1 VAKITRKEL
10 KTDKFALEVE
20 QTVTFFEEHQQELL
34 RYGAIALAVIL
45 LLVGY
50 VIYSRHQQAR
60 RELAL
65 YQAIQIEEAPVGP
78 PTPGATNTNFPTQA
92 AKDQVAMKAFSDVV
106 TAYPH
111 SSEGEI
117 AQYYVASI
125 YADQGR
131 FAEAERNFKQ
141 VADNGGDQYGSLAKL
156 SLAQIYFADGRA
168 SQGEAVLRDLMEHPT
183 IFVSKD
189 QATIALAH
197 YLEHAKPAEARKLI
211 APLRSV
217 PGPVGQ
223 AAMTIDTELPPQ

>member
-20 QTVTFFEEHQQELL
+20 QTVTFFEEHQQQFL
-34 RYGAIALAVIL
+34 RYGGIALAVIL

-50 VIYSRHQQAR
+50 MFYSRHQQAQ
-60 RELAL
+60 REVAL

-78 PTPGATNTNFPTQA
+78 PVPGATNTNFPTQE
-92 AKDQVAMKAFSDVV
+92 AKDQVAIKAFSDIL

-111 SSEGEI
+111 SSEGQI
-117 AQYYVASI
+117 AQYYLGSI
-125 YADQGR
+125 YADEGKLP
-131 FAEAERNFKQ
+131 EAEKNFKL
-141 VADNGGDQYGSLAKL
+141 VADNASDQYSSLAKL
-156 SLAQIYFADGRA
+156 SLAQIYFADGRG
-168 SQGEAVLRDLMEHPT
+168 SQGEALLRGLIEHPT
-183 IFVSKD
+183 IFVSKE

-197 YLEHAKPAEARKLI
+197 YLAAKNPNEARKLI

-223 AAMTIDTELPPQ
+223 AAMSLDTELPPQ